1 MKTSKDGNVA
11 VVRGAAAGIG
21 QAVAVRLAEDGARV
35 ALLDVGDSEAT
46 VALIEAIGGQSLPLR
61 CDVTD
66 EGSVTVA
73 AAAIADGLGDASIL
87 ANVAGIYPN
96 APFEQVTFED
106 WGKVMAINLDGP
118 FLVSRAIV
126 PAMRAAGSG
135 RIVNVSSST
144 VGGTTP
150 GFVPYIASKMGVIGL
165 TRALAN
171 DLGDANITVN
181 ALALGLTRT
190 AQTERMWE
198 GTPAF
203 DLAVGGQV
211 IKRVEEPADIV
222 GALSFLTSDEASFI
236 TGQTIA
242 VDGAVMR
249 L

>member
-1 MKTSKDGNVA
+1 MSMVAYADGTPILST
-11 VVRGAAAGIG
+11 RAA
-21 QAVAVRLAEDGARV
+21 
-35 ALLDVGDSEAT
+35 S
-46 VALIEAIGGQSLPLR
+46 QSL
-61 CDVTD
+61 
-66 EGSVTVA
+66 
-73 AAAIADGLGDASIL
+73 
-87 ANVAGIYPN
+87 IYPN
-96 APFEQVTFED
+96 APFEEVTLED
-106 WGKVMAINLDGP
+106 WRKVMAINLDGP

-126 PAMRAAGSG
+126 PVMRAAGRG

-190 AQTERMWE
+190 AQTEQMWE

-242 VDGAVMR
+242 VDGGVMR